1 MSIEIVTHNGRQVSA
16 INHGAGPL
24 IVLLPP
30 GASPAAAW
38 RGVIDD
44 LSSAFECLAV
54 NPSGYAETDAFK
66 ADRPMSLDDEVEA
79 VLALIASRKETIH
92 LVGHSYGGAI
102 AMRLVQRHEFRF
114 STLTLIEPAVYPL
127 LSQAGENDL
136 ANEVRSVNEVF
147 MARVR
152 AGANESAFHDYFD
165 YYNAGSLKWID
176 LSHSAK
182 DRFLSISE
190 HVAAA
195 LGAVHACDTGLQ
207 DLEKLHIPALLVA
220 GAETDAVH
228 ARLTEIVAQH
238 IPNSRSETIASAGH
252 MCSLTHPN
260 EVAALIRSNIFER

>member
-1 MSIEIVTHNGRQVSA
+1 MSIEIVTHNGRRVSA
-16 INHGAGPL
+16 IRHGAGPL

-38 RGVIDD
+38 RGVMDD
-44 LSSAFECLAV
+44 LSSGFECLAV
-54 NPSGYAETDAFK
+54 NPSGYAETDDFQ
-66 ADRPMSLDDEVEA
+66 ADWPMSLDDEVEA

-102 AMRLVQRHEFRF
+102 AVKLAQRHEFRF

-136 ANEVRSVNEVF
+136 ANEVRSVNELF
-147 MARVR
+147 IGRVR
-152 AGANESAFHDYFD
+152 AGANERAFQEYFD
-165 YYNAGSLKWID
+165 YYNAGSLKWTD
-176 LSHSAK
+176 LSHSVK
-182 DRFLSISE
+182 QRFLSISE
-190 HVAAA
+190 QVAVA
-195 LGAVHACDTGLQ
+195 LAAVHACEASLQ
-207 DLEKLHIPALLVA
+207 DLEKLRIPALLVT
-220 GAETDAVH
+220 GAETDAAH

-238 IPNSRSETIASAGH
+238 IPNSRSETIATAGH